1 MLLAI
6 DIGNTNIVL
15 GLFEGK
21 KLICQYRL
29 QSNKSRTIDDYA
41 VDIIELLVTKNITPD
56 RVSGCIIGSVVPDLT
71 LKIKQAIAKFCDKEI
86 LTIGENIELNVATEI
101 EDKTEIGCDRLINS
115 IAAFHEFQKGLIII
129 DFGTA
134 TTFDVVGKQ
143 GQYIGGVIALGIDLS
158 LQTLHGMTAKLP
170 RITISKQ
177 ENVIGKNTKQ
187 AMNSGVYF
195 GYISLIEG
203 VINKIKNEV
212 NFEPQ
217 IIMTGGLASLFL
229 DELNYI
235 EIKPDLTLNGLKL
248 IYDNKLYIIK

>member
-1 MLLAI
+1 MLLAV

-15 GLFEGK
+15 GLFQEN
-21 KLICQYRL
+21 KLIHQWRL
-29 QSNKSRTIDDYA
+29 LSNKIKSIDDYA
-41 VDIIELLVTKNITPD
+41 VDIIELLVTFKID
-56 RVSGCIIGSVVPDLT
+56 LKQIHGCIIGSVVPDLT
-71 LKIKQAIAKFCDKEI
+71 QKIKQAISNFCDEEI
-86 LTIGENIELNVATEI
+86 LVIGENIELNVATDI
-101 EDKTEIGCDRLINS
+101 ENKAEIGCDRLINS
-115 IAAFHEFQKGLIII
+115 IAAFHEFGKGLIII

-134 TTFDVVGKQ
+134 TTFDVVGEN
-143 GQYIGGVIALGIDLS
+143 GQYLGGVIALGIDLS

-203 VINKIKNEV
+203 VISKIKNEV
-212 NFEPQ
+212 DFQPQ
-217 IIMTGGLASLFL
+217 IIMTGGLASLFS

-248 IYDNKLYIIK
+248 IYDNKLYITK